1 MEYVLEVFVGMF
13 DVGKV
18 VAVGFLWT
26 GEDDTLVGMNV
37 VISSIV
43 AWYCLIV
50 DYAVAGEVVFVVE
63 VVKCGD
69 FKM

>member
-26 GEDDTLVGMNV
+26 GEDDTLVGMDV
-37 VISSIV
+37 VISSV
-43 AWYCLIV
+43 LAWFCLIV
-50 DYAVAGEVVFVVE
+50 D
-63 VVKCGD
+63 
-69 FKM
+69 